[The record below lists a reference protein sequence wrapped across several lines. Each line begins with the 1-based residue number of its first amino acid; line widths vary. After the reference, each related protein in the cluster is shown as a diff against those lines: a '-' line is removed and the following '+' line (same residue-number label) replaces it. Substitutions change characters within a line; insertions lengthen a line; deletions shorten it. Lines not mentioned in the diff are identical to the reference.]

1 MHQVMSEAITT
12 YRLTRD
18 TARLLENIAEE
29 VFDAELD
36 PQRLASYLESPG
48 HLMIIA
54 VCEKQVVGQVAA
66 YVHRHPD
73 QAPDL
78 YIDNLGVAPPFQRRG
93 VARRLVDE
101 VLAWGKT
108 LECHQA
114 WIVTDTENNGARALY
129 EGAGAPAEPIV
140 MFSYKL

>member
-1 MHQVMSEAITT
+1 MPEVITT
-12 YRLTRD
+12 CRLTRD
-18 TARLLENIAEE
+18 TAGLLENIAEE
-29 VFDAELD
+29 VFDEEINA
-36 PQRLASYLESPG
+36 QRLAAYLESPG
-48 HLMIIA
+48 HLMVIA
-54 VCEKQVVGQVAA
+54 VCGKQVVGQVAA
-66 YVHRHPD
+66 YVHSHPD
-73 QAPDL
+73 QASDL

-114 WIVTDTENNGARALY
+114 WIVTDTENNAARALY
-129 EGAGAPAEPIV
+129 ESRGAVAEPIV

>member
-1 MHQVMSEAITT
+1 MPEAITT
-12 YRLTRD
+12 RRLTRE
-18 TARLLENIAEE
+18 TAGLLENIADE
-29 VFDAELD
+29 VFDDEISV
-36 PQRLASYLESPG
+36 QRLKAYLESPG
-48 HLMIIA
+48 HLMILA
-54 VCEKQVVGQVAA
+54 VCGKQVIGQIAA

-73 QAPDL
+73 QASDV

-108 LECHQA
+108 LGCDQA
-114 WIVTDTENNGARALY
+114 WVVTDPENHAARALY
-129 EGAGAPAEPIV
+129 EGRGAAAEPIV

>member
-1 MHQVMSEAITT
+1 MAEVITT
-12 YRLTRD
+12 CRLTRNN
-18 TARLLENIAEE
+18 AGLLENIADE
-29 VFDAELD
+29 VFDEEINAE
-36 PQRLASYLESPG
+36 RLATYLESPG

-54 VCEKQVVGQVAA
+54 VCGKQVIGQIAA
-66 YVHRHPD
+66 YVHGHPD
-73 QAPDL
+73 RASDV

-108 LECHQA
+108 LECREA
-114 WIVTDTENNGARALY
+114 WIVTDTDNNAARALY
-129 EGAGAPAEPIV
+129 EGRGAAAEPIV